1 MFTEQSELSDK
12 SSNGKSEAYSP
23 AVAFS
28 VDFNYPQAMLEA
40 KQKLLAGSTGAAFTY
55 RHTETPALEANWLK
69 HTRFPK
75 SPFVSSAPE
84 AKGWPPAACRQPL
97 TAPGRGAEGGCRDV
111 RRARGL
117 TEAPKTKNVCEPQEA
132 FFL

>member
-28 VDFNYPQAMLEA
+28 VDFNYPQAMPKV

-55 RHTETPALEANWLK
+55 RHTETPAFEANWLK

-75 SPFVSSAPE
+75 SPSYQVHRRPKAGLQLPADSPSQLRGVGPRE
-84 AKGWPPAACRQPL
+84 AAGM
-97 TAPGRGAEGGCRDV
+97 
-111 RRARGL
+111 
-117 TEAPKTKNVCEPQEA
+117 
-132 FFL
+132 